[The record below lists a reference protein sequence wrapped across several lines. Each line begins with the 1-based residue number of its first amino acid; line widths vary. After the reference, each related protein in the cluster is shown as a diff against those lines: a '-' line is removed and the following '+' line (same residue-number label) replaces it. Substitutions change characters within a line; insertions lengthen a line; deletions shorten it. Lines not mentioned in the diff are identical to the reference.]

1 MKPLHYLSTTV
12 GLIGGMLAQLVGG
25 WDQAMITLIIF
36 MVIDYITG
44 LIVAGAGKSTKT
56 QSGSL
61 NSYIGF
67 IGLSKK
73 LLVMLYVIIGTRLD
87 MLLGLTFCRDAVII
101 GFIANELLSITEN
114 AGLLGIPMPEPIK
127 KAIDVLHAKE
137 DSKE

>member
-1 MKPLHYLSTTV
+1 MKPLHYLSTSV

-25 WDQAMITLIIF
+25 WDQAMITLVLF

-56 QSGSL
+56 KSGSL
-61 NSYIGF
+61 NSHIGF

-73 LLVMLYVIIGTRLD
+73 LLVMLYVIIATRLD
-87 MLLGLTFCRDAVII
+87 MLLGLTFCRDAIII
-101 GFIANELLSITEN
+101 GFIANELISITEN

-137 DSKE
+137 ETKE

>member
-1 MKPLHYLSTTV
+1 MKPLHYLATTV

-25 WDQAMITLIIF
+25 WDQAMITLVIF

-56 QSGSL
+56 KSGSL
-61 NSYIGF
+61 NSHVGF

-73 LLVMLYVIIGTRLD
+73 FLVMLYVIIATRLD
-87 MLLGLTFCRDAVII
+87 MLLNLTFCRDAVII
-101 GFIANELLSITEN
+101 GFIANELISITEN

-137 DSKE
+137 ETKG

>member
-25 WDQAMITLIIF
+25 WDQAMITLVLF

-56 QSGSL
+56 KSGSL
-61 NSYIGF
+61 NSHIGF

-73 LLVMLYVIIGTRLD
+73 LLVMLYVIIATRLD
-87 MLLGLTFCRDAVII
+87 MLLGLTFCRDAIII
-101 GFIANELLSITEN
+101 GFIANELISITEN

-137 DSKE
+137 ETKE

>member
-25 WDQAMITLIIF
+25 WDQAMTTLVLF

-44 LIVAGAGKSTKT
+44 LIVAATGKSTKT
-56 QSGSL
+56 KSGSL
-61 NSYIGF
+61 NSHIGF
-67 IGLSKK
+67 VGLSKK
-73 LLVMLYVIIGTRLD
+73 FLVMLYVIIATRLD
-87 MLLGLTFCRDAVII
+87 MLLGLTFCRDAIII
-101 GFIANELLSITEN
+101 GFIANELISITEN

-137 DSKE
+137 ETKG